1 MALKDSKHAQEID
14 LFRLE
19 LVNIIDNRHA
29 LVQLA
34 KRIDW
39 QACEAKFG
47 GLYASGVGR
56 PGHPIRLMVDLQ
68 LLKQICN
75 VSDEELRFEMHKA
88 QTKKPSAAFAYQ
100 GSLFYL
106 IVDLIV
112 YLSENK

>member
-56 PGHPIRLMVDLQ
+56 PGHPIRLMVGLQ

-88 QTKKPSAAFAYQ
+88 QTKNPRQ
-100 GSLFYL
+100 
-106 IVDLIV
+106 
-112 YLSENK
+112 LSRTKGHCFI